1 MEIFVECVT
10 TDSLVSLPPGV
21 TKSAS
26 RLFTCEKKCPSCNVA
41 GVKRILLAWLGNT
54 DLNASAGDEKA
65 GLGPIGLAITSRKFD
80 QLVLLSN
87 HAKAATSAY
96 EKWVYRR
103 RKVPVRIHYVS
114 LSRPNNYEEIYRAA
128 VRVIED
134 TTGPSSEKIELT
146 FHLSPG
152 TPAMTAIWIILA
164 KTRFPANL
172 IETSVQEGIRDTKIP
187 FEIAAEFIPD
197 LFRESDKALLAKT
210 SAPVPVAPEFSAILH
225 KSKQMRDLI
234 DQAHRVA
241 IRSVPVL
248 IEGESGTG
256 KELLARAIHS
266 ASPRRQREFI
276 PVNCGAIPPELVESE
291 LFGHLKGSFTG
302 AISDRSGFFGRA
314 DGGTLFLDEIGELP
328 IAAQVKL
335 LRVLQE
341 GEITPVGS
349 ARPKKVDVRVISA
362 TNRDLMSAVRNG
374 YFRDDLFFRLAV
386 IALRVPPLRNREGDI
401 GLLIDDTWK
410 RLNDEASGLQIPI
423 KELSTSARNLLLH
436 YSWPGNIRELQNT
449 LTRLAVM
456 SKAKSVTKVEASMAI
471 LGDLSDRTEILNR
484 SLGNGFS
491 LSETIG
497 EVARHYLM
505 RALKQAEGNKSE
517 SARLLGMA
525 NYQTLKNWLAKY
537 GVSEN

>member
-1 MEIFVECVT
+1 M
-10 TDSLVSLPPGV
+10 
-21 TKSAS
+21 
-26 RLFTCEKKCPSCNVA
+26 
-41 GVKRILLAWLGNT
+41 KRILLAWLGNT
-54 DLNASAGDEKA
+54 DLNASAGNEKA

-87 HAKAATSAY
+87 HPKAATTAY
-96 EKWVYRR
+96 EKWIYGL
-103 RKVPVRIHYVS
+103 RKVPAKIHYEN

-134 TTGPSSEKIELT
+134 TTSSEKIELT

-164 KTRFPANL
+164 NTRFPANL
-172 IETSVQEGIRDTKIP
+172 IETSIQEGIRDTKIP

-197 LFRESDKALLAKT
+197 LFRESDKAILAKT
-210 SAPVPVAPEFSAILH
+210 SAPVPIAPEFSAILY

-314 DGGTLFLDEIGELP
+314 DGGTLFLDEVGELP

-386 IALRVPPLRNREGDI
+386 IALRIPPLRNREGDI

-456 SKAKSVTKVEASMAI
+456 SKAKSVTKIEASMAI

-537 GVSEN
+537 GASEN